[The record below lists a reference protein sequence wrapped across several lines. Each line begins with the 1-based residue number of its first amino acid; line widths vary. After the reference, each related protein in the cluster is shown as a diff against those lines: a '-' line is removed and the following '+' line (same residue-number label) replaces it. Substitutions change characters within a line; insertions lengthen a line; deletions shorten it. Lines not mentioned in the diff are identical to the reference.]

1 VFIVYAEA
9 FLVAL
14 FLEYPFRTM
23 AKVVFSPPNKVIRLK
38 GELADELNIIVDEI
52 FNDKEEDEDMM
63 MTSNQDN
70 SPQARNEEEDET
82 SPVHEK

>member
-1 VFIVYAEA
+1 
-9 FLVAL
+9 
-14 FLEYPFRTM
+14 M